1 MSLKTRRSGISPFQ
15 PRARPSGLSSLPA
28 PKSLPERSPLAA
40 FRRKREAMFRVGATA
55 FKNGRVAW
63 ARRRTSPTDGFHP
76 PLKRIPAIR
85 NETRT
90 TRQQNLPRASR
101 RTACHRSLANHQ
113 IPFGYVGRV
122 NFSTTIR
129 FTVVF
134 AYLSGSMLRC
144 KTVRCLGVA
153 WGGLATW
160 CSSRIDS
167 RMCAPIRQ
175 QGRTALRQHDQT
187 QGALSC

>member
-1 MSLKTRRSGISPFQ
+1 
-15 PRARPSGLSSLPA
+15 
-28 PKSLPERSPLAA
+28 
-40 FRRKREAMFRVGATA
+40 MFYVGATA

-85 NETRT
+85 SETRA

-101 RTACHRSLANHQ
+101 RTACHRSLADHQ

-134 AYLSGSMLRC
+134 AYLSGSMLKC
-144 KTVRCLGVA
+144 KTARCLGVA
-153 WGGLATW
+153 WGGLAT
-160 CSSRIDS
+160 
-167 RMCAPIRQ
+167 
-175 QGRTALRQHDQT
+175 
-187 QGALSC
+187 